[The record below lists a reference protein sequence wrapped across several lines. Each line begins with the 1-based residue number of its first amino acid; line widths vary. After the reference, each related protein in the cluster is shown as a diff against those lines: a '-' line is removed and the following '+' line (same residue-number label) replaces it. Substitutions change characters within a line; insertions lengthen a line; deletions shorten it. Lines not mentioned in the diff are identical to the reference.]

1 MCQIMSRLS
10 LFIILLTISFHG
22 LTQPSKDMEITK
34 QVNLVY
40 SDTVNGKIYLGNYEP
55 TGAISCNDSSYLIS
69 TIFSIDFPE
78 QRDTTYLRSDF
89 SKYYERYKLFAA
101 KAHVSSGSVLKLD
114 KDLNKIWE
122 VTFKDKRVTHIIPY
136 ETSSFIIA
144 GERVDLNV
152 IWIAK
157 LNSKTGEIIW
167 LKEFKAGHSLS
178 TCGLTIANGNFYLL
192 GETERIIPF
201 KIKKYYGRTRVEFFK
216 ETEMKSNLIVL
227 CVSENGNLN
236 WKKKIDPKK
245 NYNYFGYNFIS
256 SNKNHF
262 VLASYTGFNKIKRKW
277 VKDKSNAF
285 YILKPNGRINS
296 KTLVDFD
303 DMLYFDTTIIFTK
316 TNISSDNIKVYKLSD
331 KGINQTDSFFTPS
344 ERKDIRVR
352 AVLKSNNIYYLYG
365 SMQSNNKDY
374 LVCSMTNDYKITECR
389 RHDKPDYNELIS
401 LLETQDKNLLIIGW
415 CYKRNEQT
423 GNLYK
428 YLNLIKF
435 KKFGT

>member
-1 MCQIMSRLS
+1 MSRLS
-10 LFIILLTISFHG
+10 LFILLLTSCSHG
-22 LTQPSKDMEITK
+22 LTQPNKDMDITK

-40 SDTVNGKIYLGNYEP
+40 SDTVNAKIYLGNYEP

-78 QRDTTYLRSDF
+78 QRDTTNLSGDF

-114 KDLNKIWE
+114 KDLNRIWE
-122 VTFKDKRVTHIIPY
+122 VTFKDKRVTHIISFD
-136 ETSSFIIA
+136 TSSFIIA

-157 LNSKTGEIIW
+157 LNSKNGGIIW
-167 LKEFKAGHSLS
+167 IKEFKAGHSLS
-178 TCGLTIANGNFYLL
+178 TCGLTFANGKFYIL
-192 GETERIIPF
+192 GETERIVPL

-216 ETEMKSNLIVL
+216 ETEMKSNLILL

-256 SNKNHF
+256 TNKSHF
-262 VLASYTGFNKIKRKW
+262 ILASFTGFNKIKKKW
-277 VKDKSNAF
+277 VKHESNAF
-285 YILKPNGRINS
+285 YTLKPNGRINS

-316 TNISSDNIKVYKLSD
+316 TNIRSDDINVYQLSD
-331 KGINQTDSFFTPS
+331 TGINQTDSFFTPS
-344 ERKDIRVR
+344 KRKDIRVR
-352 AVLKSNNIYYLYG
+352 GVLKSENNYYLYG

-374 LVCSMTNDYKITECR
+374 LVCSMTNDYRIIECR
-389 RHDKPDYNELIS
+389 RHDKPNYNESITLI
-401 LLETQDKNLLIIGW
+401 ETQDKNILIMGW

-428 YLNLIKF
+428 CMNLIKF